1 MPLIRDFKTVF
12 FPASY
17 STYLLPTHNPPQ
29 NTVGRINN
37 RKLYTSSV
45 LRPGCLCPTTSGSGW
60 QPAPRNGIR
69 GERGWKRKWT
79 WVGVG
84 NSFFQYIPPPP
95 PLPARLFTLLH
106 FHRIAASAFY
116 TPSRQQQSSAPLT
129 RMLLLLL
136 LLLFTRD
143 RDCVPRRAPVTM
155 AAGDNDPN
163 CASTTFTLAPKYPLL
178 YVLLTH

>member
-69 GERGWKRKWT
+69 GEREDESESELEWGLEIHFSNIFLPHLHSRRAYLL
-79 WVGVG
+79 
-84 NSFFQYIPPPP
+84 SFTFIASLRLPSIL
-95 PLPARLFTLLH
+95 PLG
-106 FHRIAASAFY
+106 S
-116 TPSRQQQSSAPLT
+116 SRAPL
-129 RMLLLLL
+129 
-136 LLLFTRD
+136 
-143 RDCVPRRAPVTM
+143 
-155 AAGDNDPN
+155 
-163 CASTTFTLAPKYPLL
+163 
-178 YVLLTH
+178 H